1 MNVKKPCY
9 IFVIAVFISSCSNKT
24 PDAAGVVAPA
34 TSQAVIGA
42 PAGATVATVNGET
55 ITAPM
60 LEVYANG
67 RSPDPTDPAKRQLA
81 LESLIENVLLAQ
93 DAYDRGIAARP
104 EVQAEL
110 TLVRLQQL
118 ARRNLSEYR
127 LALQITDEQLQAFY
141 DQEAARTGRIELNLK
156 HLLFADQVA
165 ARAAVER
172 ALKPDADFDALITEY
187 AGGGAQQARD
197 LGWANLSQLPPE
209 LVEAT
214 KSLPDGQVAPM
225 PVQTSFGWH
234 VIQRAASRAFTPPPL
249 EQVKDGARKQLTD
262 QALAEQVKALRLK
275 AKIELP
281 AATAPPQ
288 GN

>member
-1 MNVKKPCY
+1 MNIRIACY
-9 IFVIAVFISSCSNKT
+9 LSVIAVLISSCSNKT
-24 PDAAGVVAPA
+24 PDTVGVAAQVP
-34 TSQAVIGA
+34 SQAVVGA
-42 PAGATVATVNGET
+42 PAGATVATINGET

-60 LEVYANG
+60 LDVYANG
-67 RSPDPTDPAKRQLA
+67 TSTVPADPAKRQLA

-93 DAYDRGIAARP
+93 DAYARGIAARP

-110 TLVRLQQL
+110 TLGRLQQL
-118 ARRNLSEYR
+118 AGRNLSEYR
-127 LALQITDEQLQAFY
+127 LAVQITDEQLQAFY

-165 ARAAVER
+165 AITAVER
-172 ALKPDADFDALITEY
+172 AIKPGADFDALITEY
-187 AGGGAQQARD
+187 AAGGARQARD

-214 KSLPDGQVAPM
+214 KSLPDGQVAPL
-225 PVQTSFGWH
+225 PVRTSFGWH
-234 VIQRAASRAFTPPPL
+234 VIKRAASRPFTPPPL

-262 QALAEQVKALRLK
+262 QAIAEQVKALREK

-281 AATAPPQ
+281 PPSA
-288 GN
+288 

>member
-1 MNVKKPCY
+1 MNIRKAPY
-9 IFVIAVFISSCSNKT
+9 LFVIAVLISACSNKT
-24 PDAAGVVAPA
+24 PDTAGVVAPS
-34 TSQAVIGA
+34 TSKAVIGA
-42 PAGATVATVNGET
+42 PAGATVATINGET

-60 LEVYANG
+60 LDAYANG
-67 RSPDPTDPAKRQLA
+67 GSPTPTEPAKRQLA
-81 LESLIENVLLAQ
+81 LESLIDNVLLAQ
-93 DAYDRGIAARP
+93 DAYDRGVATRP

-110 TLVRLQQL
+110 TLGRLQQL
-118 ARRNLSEYR
+118 AGRNLSEYR
-127 LALQITDEQLQAFY
+127 LAVQITDEQLQAFY

-165 ARAAVER
+165 AMAAAER
-172 ALKPDADFDALITEY
+172 AIKPDADFDALIAEY
-187 AGGGAQQARD
+187 AAGGAKQARD

-214 KSLPDGQVAPM
+214 KSLPDGQVAPL

-234 VIQRAASRAFTPPPL
+234 VIKRAASRPFTPPPL

-262 QALAEQVKALRLK
+262 QAIAVQVKALRAK